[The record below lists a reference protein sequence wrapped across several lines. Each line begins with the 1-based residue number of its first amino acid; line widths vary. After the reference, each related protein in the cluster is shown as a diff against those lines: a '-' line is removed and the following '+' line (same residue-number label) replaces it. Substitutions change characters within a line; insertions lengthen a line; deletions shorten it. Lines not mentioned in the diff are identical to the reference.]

1 MVKWFQTLRKKIIVA
16 IWNKLNNNE
25 DDSHKTRPKVY
36 SEVRPLVASASRVNL
51 SIQDQVEA
59 IIRLRQ
65 AHRWQEDAWEYY
77 DLVGEV
83 KQAATLLANVA
94 SRIRL
99 YPSYIVDK
107 DAVPSII
114 DDVKDIPDSVK
125 EQANAAMM
133 LLATGNGGIS
143 GLIRDAAINLFV
155 AGECFLIREPSKLS
169 TGEPE
174 KWQIRSTSE
183 FVKTTYTD
191 KNSGKKITK
200 MAIKETKNAR
210 EGSEDY
216 INLPSSAF
224 VGRIWRPHARFSKD
238 PESSL
243 LGVLELLDELL
254 LIDKSSRGVV
264 RSRLNNGIFVIAD
277 EIGAVSQSDGEVIE
291 EDGEIADL
299 SDSISEDIEEDLMAA
314 LTEPIKN
321 EGSAAS
327 VAPVFFRVPA
337 QYIETGLRHISFER
351 TYDPAIAAR
360 YEKVI
365 ERIMTALDLP
375 KDVMA
380 GFANIK
386 YSNALVVE
394 ESLYKAHVEPL
405 ILMIVDAL
413 TVIFLRPILRGLGVT
428 EDIVAR
434 TAIWYDPSGITAKPD
449 KASAAN
455 TGYTQQTI
463 SGAAWRRENGFSET
477 DAPTQLELAQRMA
490 VTKGLLSEPISEAL
504 LKTLIPD
511 VLNQVRADSMANTDP
526 TSADALS
533 SVLDP
538 NAAPATGEVTAESV
552 MPGVEPGNAPPAGGD
567 NENPPSGLIEP

>member
-1 MVKWFQTLRKKIIVA
+1 MQPKI
-16 IWNKLNNNE
+16 
-25 DDSHKTRPKVY
+25 Y
-36 SEVRPLVASASRVNL
+36 SEVRPLVASAARVNL
-51 SIQDQVEA
+51 SMQEQIEA
-59 IIRLRQ
+59 ILRQ
-65 AHRWQEDAWEYY
+65 RQTHRWQEDAWEYY

-83 KQAATLLANVA
+83 KQAATLLANVS
-94 SRIRL
+94 SRVRL
-99 YPSYIVDK
+99 YPAFVVDK
-107 DAVPSII
+107 DAIPSII
-114 DDVKDIPDSVK
+114 DDVKDIPDALK

-133 LLATGNGGIS
+133 LLATGNGGIA
-143 GLIRDAAINLFV
+143 GLLRDAAINLFV

-191 KNSGKKITK
+191 KNTGKKITK
-200 MAIKETKNAR
+200 MGIKESKNAQ
-210 EGSEDY
+210 EGGPDF
-216 INLPSSAF
+216 INLPSNAF
-224 VGRIWRPHARFSKD
+224 VGRIWRSHARYSKD
-238 PESSL
+238 PESSM

-264 RSRLNNGIFVIAD
+264 RSRLNNGIFAIPD
-277 EIGAVSQSDGEVIE
+277 EIGQIAQSDGEIE
-291 EDGEIADL
+291 GEDGEVADL
-299 SDSISEDIEEDLMAA
+299 SESISQDIEEDLMEA
-314 LTEPIKN
+314 LIEPIKN
-321 EGSAAS
+321 EGSASS
-327 VAPVFFRVPA
+327 VTPVFFRVPS
-337 QYIETGLRHISFER
+337 QYIEQLRHITFER
-351 TYDPAIAAR
+351 AHDPAIAAR

-365 ERIMTALDLP
+365 DRIMTALDLP

-413 TVIFLRPILRGLGVT
+413 TVIFLRPVLRGLGFP
-428 EDIVAR
+428 EDLVAR
-434 TAIWYDPSGITAKPD
+434 VTIWYDPSGITAKPD

-477 DAPTQLELAQRMA
+477 DAPTQLEIAQRMA
-490 VTKGLLSEPISEAL
+490 VNKGLMSEPVTEAL
-504 LKTLIPD
+504 LKTLIPE
-511 VLNQVRADSMANTDP
+511 VLNKVRAESMAAVDP
-526 TSADALS
+526 TSANALN

-538 NAAPATGEVTAESV
+538 NAAPAEGESEITAENV
-552 MPGVEPGNAPPAGGD
+552 MPGEPGQAPPAGGD
-567 NENPPSGLIEP
+567 NEAPPTGLIEP